1 MVEETLKTVREAEK
15 KADEIMREA
24 DAACKEILNE
34 ARQQAADR
42 QKAEVDAAKQT
53 AKEALEKAR
62 ET

>member
-42 QKAEVDAAKQT
+42 QKA
-53 AKEALEKAR
+53 
-62 ET
+62 